1 MNKKEISGPRGTEAL
16 TLILAGFGEGGRNCF
31 EKSAPS
37 EQGTPGH
44 PRSTGERVQ
53 SQPAHTLEVHNV
65 VTNRETSPFPRGR
78 EKGQGPIIGPPILPG
93 WLVAYRGPDGK
104 LRGGCDDREHGTVET
119 GERREAAWTFTL
131 TDGRVLPARAIVS
144 VAQVAQNGRIVAA
157 WTVRNFGLDG
167 ERQCVPWR
175 VSESDR

>member
-1 MNKKEISGPRGTEAL
+1 MALKRWIKEPDHSGIVTFDIPHSSLATVEPLVTAPRNDEEL
-16 TLILAGFGEGGRNCF
+16 L
-31 EKSAPS
+31 
-37 EQGTPGH
+37 
-44 PRSTGERVQ
+44 
-53 SQPAHTLEVHNV
+53 
-65 VTNRETSPFPRGR
+65 SPI
-78 EKGQGPIIGPPILPG
+78 QPG

-104 LRGGCDDREHGTVET
+104 LRGGCDDRAHATVQT

-131 TDGRVLPARAIVS
+131 TDGTVLPARAIVS

-167 ERQCVPWR
+167 ERQCLPWR